1 MSRHGILV
9 PYYAHTAT
17 KPDGTPDIAYRISG
31 RKVMAHRQA

>member
-17 KPDGTPDIAYRISG
+17 KPDGTPDPDESKWQRLD
-31 RKVMAHRQA
+31 KPNL